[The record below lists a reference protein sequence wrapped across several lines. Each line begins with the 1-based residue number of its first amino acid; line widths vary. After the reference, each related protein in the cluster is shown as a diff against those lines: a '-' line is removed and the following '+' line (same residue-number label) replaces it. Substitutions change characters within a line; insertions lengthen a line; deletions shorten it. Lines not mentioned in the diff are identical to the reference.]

1 MNTNL
6 TIKATRAVSTETSDG
21 YTIVAFR
28 PSLPTVKTFSNDD
41 LVGTVA
47 IIELDDETGLF
58 SNHRLFEIDDVTISD
73 DQRVLVVKISV
84 P

>member
-6 TIKATRAVSTETSDG
+6 IIKATRVVSTETSDG

-28 PSLPTVKTFSNDD
+28 PSALTVRTFSNKE
-41 LVGTVA
+41 LIGTDA
-47 IIELDDETGLF
+47 TFELDDETGLW
-58 SNHRLFEIDDVTISD
+58 SNHRLFEIDDITISED
-73 DQRVLVVKISV
+73 EKVLVLKISM